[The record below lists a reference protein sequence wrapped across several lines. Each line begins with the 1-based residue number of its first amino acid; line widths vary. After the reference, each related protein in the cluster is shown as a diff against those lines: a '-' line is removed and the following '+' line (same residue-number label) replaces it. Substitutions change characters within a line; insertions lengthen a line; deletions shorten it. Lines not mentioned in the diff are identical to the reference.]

1 MTICIVLTK
10 PYMRSVTNYL
20 IANMAVADLLMTF
33 SAMPYSVAF
42 MYVEFRWF
50 GGVMG
55 MITCKLLH
63 FSVGLSIAASVLTL
77 VVIALDRFFAVVY
90 PFKRPSVIRKISVVS
105 SVIWILAILST
116 SPYLYYYKSLLL
128 ADGNYHCFVNWEPFA
143 DSGKA
148 SRIFITFIFIALYLI
163 PVLIIAVFYSIVSF
177 KLWIRKIPG
186 NPTAANLRH
195 AEFSKRRTI
204 KMLIIIVIVFTL
216 CWLPS
221 HLMHLFIFYDVNLYN
236 KTPQLIRLI
245 AFGISHGNSAIN
257 PYLYIALNRH
267 FRRAYGEVLRSC
279 CSPAR
284 KLVRSYGSNTTSQTN
299 LTQGISMEHVSVAG
313 LGRRGVYELCEAK
326 KDRDPESVR
335 QLSLMKVKE
344 GEDK

>member
-33 SAMPYSVAF
+33 SAMPYSVAY
-42 MYVEFRWF
+42 MYLESRWF
-50 GGVMG
+50 GGTMG

-63 FSVGLSIAASVLTL
+63 FSVALSIAASVLSL

-90 PFKRPSVIRKISVVS
+90 PFKRSSLIRRISVVS
-105 SVIWILAILST
+105 SVIWILSILST
-116 SPYLYYYKSLLL
+116 SPYLYCFKSLPL
-128 ADGNYHCFVNWEPFA
+128 ADGNYHCFLSWEHVA
-143 DSGKA
+143 DSREA
-148 SRIFITFIFIALYLI
+148 SRIFWSFLFIALYVI
-163 PVLIIAVFYSIVSF
+163 PVFIIAVFYSIVSF

-204 KMLIIIVIVFTL
+204 KMLIIIVIIFTL

-221 HLMHLFIFYDVNLYN
+221 HLMHLFVLYDEKLYN
-236 KTPQLIRLI
+236 KTPPLLRLI

-257 PYLYIALNRH
+257 PYLYMALNRN
-267 FRRAYGEVLRSC
+267 FRRAYVDVLRSC

-284 KLVRSYGSNTTSQTN
+284 NLVRSYGSNTTSQTN
-299 LTQGISMEHVSVAG
+299 LSQGMSMEHVPVAG
-313 LGRRGVYELCEAK
+313 LGRRGVYELCETK
-326 KDRDPESVR
+326 KDRDPSSVR
-335 QLSLMKVKE
+335 QLSLMKVKD
-344 GEDK
+344 GEAK